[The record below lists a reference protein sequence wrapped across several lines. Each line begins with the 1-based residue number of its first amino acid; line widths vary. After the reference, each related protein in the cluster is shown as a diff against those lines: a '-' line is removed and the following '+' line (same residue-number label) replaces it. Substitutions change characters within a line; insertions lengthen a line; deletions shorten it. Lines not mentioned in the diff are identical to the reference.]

1 MPAQCAIQNRIV
13 RYLKTKEGLTLVEV
27 IVALTIFLIV
37 FLGIMQVALLSIDH
51 NMHNILR
58 DEAVT
63 IAGATMEEVRSKPFA
78 SVFSDTTSGDISAA
92 ISAGD
97 CPNTFTTGNVVHAKI
112 RNMTK
117 PFCVNLTCTDLD
129 GDGDCTTDD
138 SASNTKQVSV
148 RVAWKWKG
156 EDYLQTVTT
165 LRRR

>member
-1 MPAQCAIQNRIV
+1 MTAQPVIQNRV
-13 RYLKTKEGLTLVEV
+13 QRYMKTEKGLTLVEV

-58 DEAVT
+58 DEAVS
-63 IAGATMEEVRSKPFA
+63 IAGATMEEVRSKPFDK
-78 SVFSDTTSGDISAA
+78 VVSDTTSITGA
-92 ISAGD
+92 D
-97 CPNTFTTGNVVHAKI
+97 CPTTFTTGTVVQRNI

-117 PFCVNLTCTDLD
+117 DFCVNVSCADLD
-129 GDGDCTTDD
+129 KDRDCVMDD
-138 SASNTKQVSV
+138 STCNSKQVNV
-148 RVAWKWKG
+148 RVTWKWKG

>member
-51 NMHNILR
+51 NIHNILR
-58 DEAVT
+58 DESVSL
-63 IAGATMEEVRSKPFA
+63 AGATMEEVRSKPFDK
-78 SVFSDTTSGDISAA
+78 VVSDTTSITGA
-92 ISAGD
+92 D
-97 CPNTFTTGNVVHAKI
+97 CPTTFTTGTVIQRNI

-117 PFCVNLTCTDLD
+117 PFCVNVSCHDLD
-129 GDGDCTTDD
+129 NDRDCVVDD
-138 SASNTKQVSV
+138 STCNSKQLNV